1 VLYVGC
7 QFGKVALE
15 GPVLMSTED
24 NVKIVQDTYR
34 AFLRRDVA
42 GILVHLDNE
51 IIWTVPGSSAVPM
64 AGVRKGLTEVRQFFE
79 TVESMLEFR
88 LFEPRE
94 YIAQGNRVVTLV
106 RYEGRNRA
114 TRAKGVRR
122 EFFHGYKKGVVA
134 N

>member
-1 VLYVGC
+1 
-7 QFGKVALE
+7 
-15 GPVLMSTED
+15 MSTED

-94 YIAQGNRVVTLV
+94 YMS
-106 RYEGRNRA
+106 RYRWN
-114 TRAKGVRR
+114 K
-122 EFFHGYKKGVVA
+122 VA
-134 N
+134 PDYPKP